1 MNRELMEKIA
11 TRAWK
16 KNLHLLDENSK
27 QRLRKADILN
37 HNREAE
43 GLNKGSFNIAKK
55 YGIKINTDGY
65 HSKKEL
71 RDIALSREFYNPHTS
86 SLRRMMDEN
95 VLINDMSLYKKKYP
109 NASMADIRREVH
121 HPNHTRGRYELV
133 LKNNGDEMVKDYL
146 KKYQKLIENPSKKER
161 AYDSMSSTVVWGKDR
176 KPYAVVNAAPDAAKR
191 MKDAGV
197 KLDGGLKIWKNPD
210 LAKQQYALDL
220 RHEIDEAR
228 TRLKQYKD
236 NNIRATRSSYEHS
249 HAAPSVLRRESVNA
263 SVLDPRIVKEMRR
276 TRSKYG
282 TSGHN
287 PIGLVMH
294 RHGDKY
300 GQKGVLD
307 KRALKNGDKSW
318 YYFRPRINTFDVKG
332 RIPHYSVRPF
342 KRPER

>member
-1 MNRELMEKIA
+1 MEKIA

-55 YGIKINTDGY
+55 YGIKLNMDGY
-65 HSKKEL
+65 HSKEDLKN
-71 RDIALSREFYNPHTS
+71 IALSREFYNPHTS
-86 SLRRMMDEN
+86 SLRRMMDTN

-121 HPNHTRGRYELV
+121 SPGHTRRRYELV
-133 LKNNGDEMVKDYL
+133 LKNNGDTMVKDYL
-146 KKYQKLIENPSKKER
+146 RRYQKLIENPSQKEK
-161 AYDSMSSTVVWGKDR
+161 AYDSLSNTVVWGKNR
-176 KPYAVVNAAPDAAKR
+176 KPYAIVNAAPDARKR

-197 KLDGGLKIWKNPD
+197 KAKIHTWENPD
-210 LAKQQYALDL
+210 LAKQQHALDF

-236 NNIRATRSSYEHS
+236 GNIRATRSSYEWS

-263 SVLDPRIVKEMRR
+263 SVLDPRIVKQMRKD
-276 TRSKYG
+276 RSEFSI
-282 TSGHN
+282 SGHT

-294 RHGDKY
+294 RNGDKY

-307 KRALKNGDKSW
+307 KRALKNGDENW
-318 YYFRPRINTFDVKG
+318 YYFRPRVKTFNVKTG
-332 RIPHYSVRPF
+332 IPHYALVRSF
-342 KRPER
+342 KRPKR